1 MTPDS
6 LGWWGIPLA
15 ILGGLLRG
23 SVPFLFVSLG
33 ECLTEKSGKINLG
46 LEGSLLLG
54 AVTGY
59 ALSYHSGSAWIGVIG
74 AGGAGLALGAIH
86 AWLVQQRRVNDIS
99 VGIAMMIFGGGLANY
114 LGKPYIQPTAPQL
127 PALHWGDWS
136 DLPAVQSALR
146 VSPLLLIG
154 IAIAFTMQWFFRATR
169 WGLII
174 RAVGESPTA
183 AKAMGFSVGRT
194 QTACI
199 MVGAGLAGIA
209 GAYLSLYFPGS
220 WNENISSGQGL
231 LAVALVIFARWN
243 PRQCLYAALLF
254 GGTQG
259 LGPALQSV
267 GVEGYYYVFNAMPYL
282 LTLVIMVVTC
292 SPVRSSVGAPAS
304 LGQSRPD
311 A

>member
-59 ALSYHSGSAWIGVIG
+59 ALSYHSGSPWVGVLS
-74 AGGAGLALGAIH
+74 AGGAGLVLGALH
-86 AWLVQQRRVNDIS
+86 AWLVQQRQVNDIS

-114 LGKPYIQPTAPQL
+114 LGKPYIQPIAPQL

-154 IAIAFTMQWFFRATR
+154 IAITFTLQWFFKSTR

-183 AKAMGFSVGRT
+183 AKAMGFSVART

-243 PRQCLYAALLF
+243 PLQCLLAALLF

-267 GVEGYYYVFNAMPYL
+267 GIEGYYYVFNAMPYL
-282 LTLVIMVVTC
+282 LTLVIMVATC
-292 SPVRSSVGAPAS
+292 SSVRSSVGAPAS
-304 LGQSRPD
+304 LGQLRPD